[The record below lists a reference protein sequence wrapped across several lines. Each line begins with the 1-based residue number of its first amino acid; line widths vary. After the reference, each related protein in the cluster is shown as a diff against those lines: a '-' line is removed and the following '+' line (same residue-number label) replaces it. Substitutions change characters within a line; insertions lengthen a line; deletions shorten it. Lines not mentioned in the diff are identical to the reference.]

1 MFKEVIFKNGEFY
14 NNLKKLKISTLTSRQ
29 REYRIYIRMEFKK
42 TLGMNLFS
50 LFQSER
56 EFKVYKSCKC
66 SQIICSSRVH

>member
-66 SQIICSSRVH
+66 SQIICSRVL

>member
-14 NNLKKLKISTLTSRQ
+14 NNNFKKLKISTLTSRQ

-50 LFQSER
+50 LFQPER
-56 EFKVYKSCKC
+56 KFKVYKL
-66 SQIICSSRVH
+66 QIM